1 MDINHL
7 STKDKIED
15 LLYYNADDFKMARVL
30 KDDITTYFTTL
41 DKTFSTSGGKDFLFK
56 HTRKIDSIIK
66 LIYKIAMHG
75 MFREYQPLKN
85 SLPIT
90 LAALGSYGR
99 EQLCVYSDIDLLIV
113 YRDIDGYNTTKMIEK
128 ILYLI
133 WDSGLKLGH
142 RVHHVDEL
150 LDVSRTD
157 ITIKTAIL
165 ESRFLDG
172 SKYLWT
178 EVQNR
183 LDDIRFDNPK
193 EYIISKLEEQRLLH
207 KKFPLNMEANLKEGE
222 GGFRDANLVYWL
234 GKIKYNITR
243 IGDLPKHIVNDTD
256 YKNFRISLEFLFRVR
271 SALHLVAGKKIDKL
285 RLDLIPE
292 VAQYLGY
299 DFSAE
304 SHILFTKKVFNNLRV
319 VQLYSMIWV
328 DILSREYSI
337 EIYTPI
343 HQLRVSQEHQT
354 LLEIIKY
361 LNSEAT
367 QKYQASPALLH
378 QIIQALKTDKLSKK
392 YYKEIRAIFQTK
404 HAYSTLSTL
413 STAHLLGYS
422 IPILKKIINLP
433 QFDGYHRFSVHTHL
447 LECLYWLENI
457 EDDFIANLFNRL
469 TLQDR
474 ELLKLVT
481 FLHDGGKGRKRDHS
495 SVGATLFR
503 VYGKDIGLSESIIE
517 NGAILVQHHTL
528 MSNTA
533 QREDLYNEKSI
544 FKFVAHFKTQRMLD
558 MIYILTYADMNGV
571 GRDIYSTFT
580 ARLLKTLYVK
590 SINTLEHNE
599 MIDETAKRIKKE
611 NTLKRSSK
619 FNSLL
624 KSRQKKILS
633 IPSNLMF
640 LRYKPEEIIYIAN
653 RAIALNGYEFTVRS
667 KDFLTIE
674 IIKEEDFNLGYLL
687 AKLSRLNIVNMDI
700 CKLFDE
706 KKYFKIDFGES
717 VDNSEISMI
726 EVYIQESFDLS
737 KKAKLPTPT
746 ITRNNINI
754 ECNHSQNY
762 AKILLK
768 IDDTKGLLA
777 YIMTLFDTIGVD
789 IASAKIHTQKKRVQ
803 DMFLIE
809 KNGNFCHNVDMIME
823 RMGVQ

>member
-1 MDINHL
+1 M
-7 STKDKIED
+7 
-15 LLYYNADDFKMARVL
+15 FK
-30 KDDITTYFTTL
+30 
-41 DKTFSTSGGKDFLFK
+41 
-56 HTRKIDSIIK
+56 
-66 LIYKIAMHG
+66 
-75 MFREYQPLKN
+75 EYQPLKN

-99 EQLCVYSDIDLLIV
+99 EQLCVYSDIDLLII
-113 YRDIDGYNTTKMIEK
+113 YKDIDGYNTKEMIEK

-142 RVHHVDEL
+142 RVHHIDEL
-150 LDVSRTD
+150 LDVSKTD

-178 EVQNR
+178 EAQNR

-193 EYIISKLEEQRLLH
+193 EYIVSKLEEQRLLH
-207 KKFPLNMEANLKEGE
+207 KKFPLSMEANLKEGE

-243 IGDLPKHIVNDTD
+243 IGDLPEHIVNDTD

-271 SALHLVAGKKIDKL
+271 SALHLVAGKKEDKL

-292 VAQYLGY
+292 VAKYLGY
-299 DFSAE
+299 NNTREAHMIFA
-304 SHILFTKKVFNNLRV
+304 KKVLTNLRV
-319 VQLYSMIWV
+319 VQLYSLIWI
-328 DILSREYSI
+328 DILSQEYNIQITTSM
-337 EIYTPI
+337 Y
-343 HQLRVSQEHQT
+343 QLGASEKDDT

-361 LNSEAT
+361 LNREAT
-367 QKYQASPALLH
+367 QKYQASPSLLH
-378 QIIQALKTDKLSKK
+378 QIIQAPRTEKLNKK
-392 YYKEIRAIFQTK
+392 YYKEIRLIFQTDNA
-404 HAYSTLSTL
+404 HSTLLTL

-422 IPILKKIINLP
+422 IPILKKVVNLP
-433 QFDGYHRFSVHTHL
+433 QFDGYHRFSVHSHL

-457 EDDFIANLFNRL
+457 KDDFVKELFDKL
-469 TLQDR
+469 TPEDR

-481 FLHDGGKGRKRDHS
+481 FLHDGGKGRKKDHS
-495 SVGATLFR
+495 SVGATIFR
-503 VYGKDIGLSESIIE
+503 VYGKNIGLNSKLIE
-517 NGAILVQHHTL
+517 DGALLVQYHTL

-533 QREDLYNEKSI
+533 QREDLYNEKTI

-571 GRDIYSTFT
+571 GEDIYSTFT
-580 ARLLKTLYVK
+580 SRLLKTLYIQ

-611 NTLKRSSK
+611 NTLKRSTE
-619 FNSLL
+619 FNTLL

-633 IPSNLMF
+633 ISSNLMF
-640 LRYKPEEIIYIAN
+640 LRYKPEEIINIATK
-653 RAIALNGYEFTVRS
+653 AILLNDYEFKITS
-667 KDFLTIE
+667 ENFLTIE
-674 IIKEEDFNLGYLL
+674 IIKKKDLNLGYLL

-700 CKLFDE
+700 CKLFDG

-717 VDNSEISMI
+717 VDEDEITFI
-726 EVYIQESFDLS
+726 ENYIKESFDLS
-737 KKAKLPTPT
+737 KKAKLP
-746 ITRNNINI
+746 IININKKNIDI

-762 AKILLK
+762 AKMLLK
-768 IDDTKGLLA
+768 IDDTRGLLA

-803 DMFLIE
+803 DLFLIE

-823 RMGVQ
+823 KMGVK

>member
-1 MDINHL
+1 M

-15 LLYYNADDFKMARVL
+15 LLYQNADDFKMAKVL
-30 KDDITTYFTTL
+30 KNDISTYFKTL
-41 DKTFSTSGGKDFLFK
+41 DETFSTSGGKDFLFK

-75 MFREYQPLKN
+75 MFKEYQPLKN

-99 EQLCVYSDIDLLIV
+99 EQLCVYSDIDLLII
-113 YRDIDGYNTTKMIEK
+113 YRDIDGYNTKEMIEK

-142 RVHHVDEL
+142 RVHHIDEL
-150 LDVSRTD
+150 LDVSKTD

-178 EVQNR
+178 EAQNR

-193 EYIISKLEEQRLLH
+193 EYIVSKLEEQRLLH

-243 IGDLPKHIVNDTD
+243 IGDLPEHIVNDTD

-271 SALHLVAGKKIDKL
+271 SALHLVAGKKEDKL

-292 VAQYLGY
+292 VAKYLGY
-299 DFSAE
+299 NNTREAHMIFA
-304 SHILFTKKVFNNLRV
+304 KKVLTNLRV
-319 VQLYSMIWV
+319 VQLYSLIWI
-328 DILSREYSI
+328 DILSQEYNIQITTSM
-337 EIYTPI
+337 Y
-343 HQLRVSQEHQT
+343 QLGASEKDDT

-361 LNSEAT
+361 LNREAT
-367 QKYQASPALLH
+367 QKYQASPSLLH
-378 QIIQALKTDKLSKK
+378 QIIQAPRTEKLNKK
-392 YYKEIRAIFQTK
+392 YYKEIRLIFQTDNA
-404 HAYSTLSTL
+404 HSTLLTL

-422 IPILKKIINLP
+422 IPILKKVVNLP
-433 QFDGYHRFSVHTHL
+433 QFDGYHRFSVHSHL

-457 EDDFIANLFNRL
+457 KDDFVKELFDKL
-469 TLQDR
+469 TPEDR

-481 FLHDGGKGRKRDHS
+481 FLHDGGKGRKKDHS
-495 SVGATLFR
+495 SVGATIFR
-503 VYGKDIGLSESIIE
+503 VYGKNIGLNSKLIE
-517 NGAILVQHHTL
+517 DGALLVQYHTL

-533 QREDLYNEKSI
+533 QREDLYNEKTI

-571 GRDIYSTFT
+571 GEDIYSTFT
-580 ARLLKTLYVK
+580 SRLLKTLYIQ

-611 NTLKRSSK
+611 NTLKRSTE
-619 FNSLL
+619 FNTLL

-633 IPSNLMF
+633 ISSNLMF
-640 LRYKPEEIIYIAN
+640 LRYKPEEIINVATK
-653 RAIALNGYEFTVRS
+653 AILINDYEFKITS
-667 KDFLTIE
+667 ENFLTIE
-674 IIKEEDFNLGYLL
+674 IIKEKDFNLGYLL

-700 CKLFDE
+700 CKLFDG

-717 VDNSEISMI
+717 VDEGEITFI
-726 EVYIQESFDLS
+726 ENYIKESFDLS
-737 KKAKLPTPT
+737 RKAKLP
-746 ITRNNINI
+746 IISIDKKNIDI

-762 AKILLK
+762 AKMLLK
-768 IDDTKGLLA
+768 IDDTRGLLA

-803 DMFLIE
+803 DLFLIE
-809 KNGNFCHNVDMIME
+809 KNGNFCHNVDMILE
-823 RMGVQ
+823 KMGVK

>member
-1 MDINHL
+1 M

-15 LLYYNADDFKMARVL
+15 LLYQNADDFKMAKVL
-30 KDDITTYFTTL
+30 KNDISTYFKTL
-41 DKTFSTSGGKDFLFK
+41 DETFSTSGGKDFLFK

-75 MFREYQPLKN
+75 MFKEYQPLKN

-99 EQLCVYSDIDLLIV
+99 EQLCVYSDIDLLII
-113 YRDIDGYNTTKMIEK
+113 YKDIDGYNTKEMIEK

-142 RVHHVDEL
+142 RVHHIDEL
-150 LDVSRTD
+150 LDVSKTD

-178 EVQNR
+178 EAQNR

-193 EYIISKLEEQRLLH
+193 EYIVSKLEEQRLLH
-207 KKFPLNMEANLKEGE
+207 KKFPLSMEANLKEGE

-243 IGDLPKHIVNDTD
+243 IGDLPEHIVNDTD

-271 SALHLVAGKKIDKL
+271 SALHLVAGKKEDKL

-292 VAQYLGY
+292 VAKYLGY
-299 DFSAE
+299 NNTREAHMIFA
-304 SHILFTKKVFNNLRV
+304 KKVLTNLRV
-319 VQLYSMIWV
+319 VQLYSLIWI
-328 DILSREYSI
+328 DILSQEYNIQITTSM
-337 EIYTPI
+337 
-343 HQLRVSQEHQT
+343 HQLGASEKDDT

-361 LNSEAT
+361 LNREAT
-367 QKYQASPALLH
+367 QKYQASPSLLH
-378 QIIQALKTDKLSKK
+378 QIIQAPRTEKLNKK
-392 YYKEIRAIFQTK
+392 YYKEIRLIFQTDNA
-404 HAYSTLSTL
+404 HSTLLTL

-422 IPILKKIINLP
+422 IPILKKVVNLP
-433 QFDGYHRFSVHTHL
+433 QFDGYHRFSVHSHL

-457 EDDFIANLFNRL
+457 KDDFVKELFDKL
-469 TLQDR
+469 TPEDR

-481 FLHDGGKGRKRDHS
+481 FLHDGGKGRKKDHS
-495 SVGATLFR
+495 SVGATIFR
-503 VYGKDIGLSESIIE
+503 VYGKNIGLNSKLIE
-517 NGAILVQHHTL
+517 DGALLVQYHTL

-533 QREDLYNEKSI
+533 QREDLYNEKTI

-571 GRDIYSTFT
+571 GEDIYSTFT
-580 ARLLKTLYVK
+580 SRLLKTLYIQ

-611 NTLKRSSK
+611 NTLKRSTE
-619 FNSLL
+619 FNTLL

-633 IPSNLMF
+633 ISSNLMF
-640 LRYKPEEIIYIAN
+640 LRYKPEEIINIATK
-653 RAIALNGYEFTVRS
+653 AILLNDYEFKITS
-667 KDFLTIE
+667 ENFLTIE
-674 IIKEEDFNLGYLL
+674 IIKEKDLNLGYLL

-700 CKLFDE
+700 CKLFDG

-717 VDNSEISMI
+717 VDEGEITFI
-726 EVYIQESFDLS
+726 ENYIKESFDLS
-737 KKAKLPTPT
+737 RKAKLP
-746 ITRNNINI
+746 IISIDKKNIDI

-762 AKILLK
+762 AKMLLK
-768 IDDTKGLLA
+768 IDDTRGLLA

-803 DMFLIE
+803 DLFLIE
-809 KNGNFCHNVDMIME
+809 KNGNFCHNVDMILE
-823 RMGVQ
+823 KMGVK

>member
-1 MDINHL
+1 M

-15 LLYYNADDFKMARVL
+15 LLYQNADDFKMAKVL
-30 KDDITTYFTTL
+30 KNDISTYFKTL
-41 DKTFSTSGGKDFLFK
+41 DETFSTSGGKDFLFK

-75 MFREYQPLKN
+75 MFKEYQPLKN

-99 EQLCVYSDIDLLIV
+99 EQLCVYSDIDLLII
-113 YRDIDGYNTTKMIEK
+113 YKDIDGYNTKEMIEK

-142 RVHHVDEL
+142 RVHHIDEL
-150 LDVSRTD
+150 LDVSKTD

-178 EVQNR
+178 EAQNR

-193 EYIISKLEEQRLLH
+193 EYIVSKLEEQRLLH

-243 IGDLPKHIVNDTD
+243 IGDLPEHIVNDTD

-271 SALHLVAGKKIDKL
+271 SALHLVAGKKEDKL

-292 VAQYLGY
+292 VAKYLGY
-299 DFSAE
+299 NNTREAHMIFA
-304 SHILFTKKVFNNLRV
+304 KKVLTNLRV
-319 VQLYSMIWV
+319 VQLYSLIWI
-328 DILSREYSI
+328 DILSQEYNIQITTSM
-337 EIYTPI
+337 Y
-343 HQLRVSQEHQT
+343 QLGASEKDDT

-361 LNSEAT
+361 LNREAT
-367 QKYQASPALLH
+367 QKYQASPSLLH
-378 QIIQALKTDKLSKK
+378 QIIQAPRTEKLNKK
-392 YYKEIRAIFQTK
+392 YYKEIRLIFQTDNA
-404 HAYSTLSTL
+404 HSTLLTL

-422 IPILKKIINLP
+422 IPILKKVVNLP
-433 QFDGYHRFSVHTHL
+433 QFDGYHRFSVHSHL

-457 EDDFIANLFNRL
+457 KDDFVKELFDKL
-469 TLQDR
+469 TPEDR

-481 FLHDGGKGRKRDHS
+481 FLHDGGKGRKKDHS
-495 SVGATLFR
+495 SVGATIFR
-503 VYGKDIGLSESIIE
+503 VYGKNIGLNSKLIE
-517 NGAILVQHHTL
+517 DGALLVQYHTL

-533 QREDLYNEKSI
+533 QREDLYNEKTI

-571 GRDIYSTFT
+571 GEDIYSTFT
-580 ARLLKTLYVK
+580 SRLLKTLYIQ

-611 NTLKRSSK
+611 NTLKRSTE
-619 FNSLL
+619 FNTLL

-633 IPSNLMF
+633 ISSNLMF
-640 LRYKPEEIIYIAN
+640 LRYKPEEIINIATK
-653 RAIALNGYEFTVRS
+653 AILLNDYEFKITS
-667 KDFLTIE
+667 ENFLTIE
-674 IIKEEDFNLGYLL
+674 IIKEKDLNLGYLL

-700 CKLFDE
+700 CKLFDG

-717 VDNSEISMI
+717 VDEDEITFI
-726 EVYIQESFDLS
+726 ENYIKESFDLS
-737 KKAKLPTPT
+737 RKAKLP
-746 ITRNNINI
+746 IISIDKKNIDI

-762 AKILLK
+762 AKMLLK
-768 IDDTKGLLA
+768 IDDTRGLLA

-803 DMFLIE
+803 DLFLIE
-809 KNGNFCHNVDMIME
+809 KNGNFCHNVDMILE
-823 RMGVQ
+823 KMGVK

>member
-1 MDINHL
+1 M

-15 LLYYNADDFKMARVL
+15 LLYQNADDFKMAKVL
-30 KDDITTYFTTL
+30 KNDISTYFKTL
-41 DKTFSTSGGKDFLFK
+41 DETFSTSGGKDFLFK

-75 MFREYQPLKN
+75 MFKEYQPLKN

-99 EQLCVYSDIDLLIV
+99 EQLCVYSDIDLLII
-113 YRDIDGYNTTKMIEK
+113 YKDIDGYNTKEMIEK

-142 RVHHVDEL
+142 RVHHIDEL
-150 LDVSRTD
+150 LDVSKTD

-178 EVQNR
+178 EAQNR

-193 EYIISKLEEQRLLH
+193 EYIVSKLEEQRLLH

-243 IGDLPKHIVNDTD
+243 IGDLPEHIVNDTD

-271 SALHLVAGKKIDKL
+271 SALHLVAGKKEDKL

-292 VAQYLGY
+292 VAKYLGY
-299 DFSAE
+299 NNTREAHMIFA
-304 SHILFTKKVFNNLRV
+304 KKVLTNLRV
-319 VQLYSMIWV
+319 VQLYSLIWI
-328 DILSREYSI
+328 DILSQEYNIQITTSM
-337 EIYTPI
+337 
-343 HQLRVSQEHQT
+343 HQLGASEKDDT

-361 LNSEAT
+361 LNREAT
-367 QKYQASPALLH
+367 QKYQASPSLLH
-378 QIIQALKTDKLSKK
+378 QIIQAPRTEKLNKK
-392 YYKEIRAIFQTK
+392 YYKEIRLIFQTDNA
-404 HAYSTLSTL
+404 HSTLLTL

-422 IPILKKIINLP
+422 IPILKKVVNLP
-433 QFDGYHRFSVHTHL
+433 QFDGYHRFSVHSHL

-457 EDDFIANLFNRL
+457 KDDFVKELFDKL
-469 TLQDR
+469 TPEDR

-481 FLHDGGKGRKRDHS
+481 FLHDGGKGRKKDHS
-495 SVGATLFR
+495 SVGATIFR
-503 VYGKDIGLSESIIE
+503 VYGKNIGLNSKLIE
-517 NGAILVQHHTL
+517 DGALLVQYHTL

-533 QREDLYNEKSI
+533 QREDLYNEKTI

-571 GRDIYSTFT
+571 GEDIYSTFT
-580 ARLLKTLYVK
+580 SRLLKTLYIQ

-611 NTLKRSSK
+611 NTLKRSTE
-619 FNSLL
+619 FNTLL

-633 IPSNLMF
+633 ISSNLMF
-640 LRYKPEEIIYIAN
+640 LRYKPEEIINIATK
-653 RAIALNGYEFTVRS
+653 AILLNDYEFKITS
-667 KDFLTIE
+667 ENFLTIE
-674 IIKEEDFNLGYLL
+674 IIKEKDLNLGYLL

-700 CKLFDE
+700 CKLFDG

-717 VDNSEISMI
+717 VDEGEITFI
-726 EVYIQESFDLS
+726 ENYIKESFDLS
-737 KKAKLPTPT
+737 RKAKLP
-746 ITRNNINI
+746 IISIDKKNIDI

-762 AKILLK
+762 AKMLLK
-768 IDDTKGLLA
+768 IDDTRGLLA

-803 DMFLIE
+803 DLFLIE
-809 KNGNFCHNVDMIME
+809 KNGNFCHNVDMILE
-823 RMGVQ
+823 KMGVK